1 MPPINRIWLGIAFF
15 AVLHICCGSYKG
27 KSFVPHLP
35 GYDEKHHER
44 FILDDEL
51 LEISGIV
58 HLDGERFASV
68 NDEEG
73 ELFFID
79 LKSNS
84 RQKFRFK
91 GKGDYEDLAKVDST
105 FFILESN
112 GDIIEVLPPYD
123 RHNTYK
129 FKEKNM
135 EFESLVYYKKENK
148 LIMITKDQKKKSNG
162 ITAISF
168 DLSKKDYDPDPYFV
182 ISLKEVF
189 TILTNYN
196 TECKPS
202 GAAINPINEKLYIV
216 ASVGKVLLQCT
227 KEGKLEKIFKIN
239 PAQFSQPEG
248 ITFATNGDMYISNEG
263 ADGKATILKFPY
275 VGQK

>member
-1 MPPINRIWLGIAFF
+1 MPALNRIWLGIAIF
-15 AVLHICCGSYKG
+15 AFLTSCGSYKG
-27 KSFVPHLP
+27 KSFVPHIK
-35 GYDEKHHER
+35 GYNENNNER
-44 FILDDEL
+44 FILNEEL

-58 HLDGERFASV
+58 HLGGDSFASV
-68 NDEEG
+68 NDEDG

-79 LKSNS
+79 IKKDT
-84 RQKFRFK
+84 REKFRFK

-105 FFILESN
+105 FFILESDGN
-112 GDIIEVLPPYD
+112 IIEVLPPYD

-129 FKEKNM
+129 FTGKDM
-135 EFESLVYYKKENK
+135 EFESLVYYQKENK
-148 LIMITKDQKKKSNG
+148 LVMITKDQKHKSKG

-168 DLSKKDYDPDPYFV
+168 DLAKKDYDPEPYFN
-182 ISLKEVF
+182 ISLKEVY

-202 GAAINPINEKLYIV
+202 GAAINPMDQKLYIV

-227 KEGKLEKIFKIN
+227 KMGKLEKIYKIN